1 MNRALQ
7 NPIQRLVS
15 LLGGRKRAGKDY
27 EAILWL
33 TSRKCIAAAIVHGV
47 LEEIGMTRGVCGVM
61 LLYERVPPS
70 KALRRLEADIANI
83 EVQLERRSNRLLE
96 AERELLLSL
105 AKRIVR
111 IGDSIRLRIGIR
123 VCSEEAVAELRSRLS
138 FYGCRAGVA
147 EVKGGMPSPFRAA
160 GVLGRRGYYGS
171 LRTSLTPFT
180 GLALRLGSL
189 YLVQD
194 EWSVAVGIEPRLGIA
209 VLLPVYAAEGALHTL
224 ITGPTGRGK
233 TVLLSLIAMQLV
245 SRGVEVYLI
254 DPKGDLKR
262 RIDALGLEDRVQVL
276 DEGLRGLRAS
286 SSVRRALLVDEA
298 WRVPREL
305 LEAVGRQGRSKML
318 SLIAASQSPSD
329 FPASLWSN
337 ASNAV
342 LFGSQSTGYIEEA
355 SRLTGLDEGM
365 LHSTLPLLG
374 TGEFLLRYRWHGTYT
389 LASLA

>member
-1 MNRALQ
+1 MQGLV
-7 NPIQRLVS
+7 QRLAS
-15 LLGGRKRAGKDY
+15 LLGRRRVAGKGR
-27 EAILWL
+27 EAIIWL

-61 LLYERVPPS
+61 LLYERVSPS

-83 EVQLERRSNRLLE
+83 EVQLERRGNRLLE

-105 AKRIVR
+105 ARRIAR
-111 IGDSIRLRIGIR
+111 IGDSIRLRIGVR
-123 VCSEEAVAELRSRLS
+123 VCSEEALAELRSRLS
-138 FYGCRAGVA
+138 FYGCRVS
-147 EVKGGMPSPFRAA
+147 VTRVSGGAQSPFRAA
-160 GVLGRRGYYGS
+160 SVLGGRGYYSS

-180 GLALRLGSL
+180 DLALRLGSL
-189 YLVQD
+189 YLAQD
-194 EWSVAVGIEPRLGIA
+194 EWSVAVGVEPRLGIA
-209 VLLPVYAAEGALHTL
+209 VPLPIYAAEGALHTL

-262 RIDALGLEDRVQVL
+262 RIGALGLEDEVQVL
-276 DEGLRGLRAS
+276 DEGLRGLRAGNS
-286 SSVRRALLVDEA
+286 SRRALLVDEA

-329 FPASLWSN
+329 FPPGLWSN
-337 ASNAV
+337 ASNAI

-355 SRLTGLDEGM
+355 SRLTGLDEET

-374 TGEFLLRYRWHGTYT
+374 TGEFLLRYRWRGAYT